1 MATSDLLKNNWLYI
15 VLCISTYLFGGLFI
29 PGEWYQQLNRA
40 PWSPPD
46 IAFPFV
52 WTLLY
57 AMIAFAGIK
66 CQQSGDKQLLRLWF
80 IQLFF
85 NATWSWVFF
94 GQHWVLLGLLN
105 ILILLIV
112 VVLFIYRATCKRDY
126 TLTILMTPY
135 FIWLSLATSLNTYIY
150 LYN

>member
-1 MATSDLLKNNWLYI
+1 METRGLATKPWFFI
-15 VLCISTYLFGGLFI
+15 GLCLCTYLFGGLFV

-40 PWSPPD
+40 PWNPPD
-46 IAFPFV
+46 IAFPIA

-80 IQLFF
+80 AQLFF
-85 NATWSWVFF
+85 NAIWSWIFF

-105 ILILLIV
+105 ILTLLSLV
-112 VVLFIYRATCKRDY
+112 GLFIYRA
-126 TLTILMTPY
+126 LTH
-135 FIWLSLATSLNTYIY
+135 LSLIHI
-150 LYN
+150 